1 MRDSTPEPEEASFL
15 QVRRW
20 LLERLSR
27 IFLVAAVL
35 ASFGMLFAVVLAARR
50 APDAAAVVAA
60 GATPPAG
67 RSSAPASPTRFALA
81 VSPTSI
87 PNLPL
92 VALLAGHSGGTDTGA
107 ICPDGLREV
116 DVTTDV
122 AARAKTILEARGY
135 GVDILAEFDPRLNAS
150 KRDYAPRA
158 FLAIHADSCIYTASG
173 YKVARA
179 TNSGSPQEDDRLVR
193 CVTAAYG
200 AATELPFHADSIT
213 VDMTRY
219 HAFNEI
225 DAKTPSA
232 ILELGFLGSQ
242 HDMLKNRRA
251 LLADGIA
258 NGVDD
263 FMQGLQCKKP
273 DGSNQ

>member
-1 MRDSTPEPEEASFL
+1 MRDSTPKPEDASPL
-15 QVRRW
+15 PARRW
-20 LLERLSR
+20 VLERLSR

-35 ASFGMLFAVVLAARR
+35 AAFGMLFAVVIAARR
-50 APDAAAVVAA
+50 APEAAALVV
-60 GATPPAG
+60 GSGTPPAVG
-67 RSSAPASPTRFALA
+67 SSSPAPPTRVA
-81 VSPTSI
+81 VAVPPTQT
-87 PNLPL
+87 PDLPV

-107 ICPDGLREV
+107 LCPDGLREV

-135 GVDILAEFDPRLNAS
+135 RVDILAEFDARLSAS

-158 FLAIHADSCIYTASG
+158 FLAIHADSCVYYASG

-179 TNSGSPQEDDRLVR
+179 SNSGSPQEDDRLVR
-193 CVTAAYG
+193 CMIAAYG

-232 ILELGFLGSQ
+232 IIELGFLGSE
-242 HDMLKNRRA
+242 HDLLKNRRA
-251 LLADGIA
+251 LLADGVA
-258 NGVDD
+258 NGMDD
-263 FMQGLQCKKP
+263 FMRGDQCKKP
-273 DGSNQ
+273 EGSNQ